1 MNKLLPT
8 TNCSI
13 TYDKVNN
20 SKEFKE
26 EEPPIEFNKIKNLPN
41 DSKQEY
47 DFKDNEIPEIEK
59 LINSKVICNIGYGG
73 FSTVKLIFNYQTKTY
88 FALKV
93 VRFDF
98 K

>member
-13 TYDKVNN
+13 TYDKANN
-20 SKEFKE
+20 SREFRE
-26 EEPPIEFNKIKNLPN
+26 DEPPIELNRIKSLPN

-47 DFKDNEIPEIEK
+47 DFKENEIPEIEK
-59 LINSKVICNIGYGG
+59 SINSKIICNIGYGG
-73 FSTVKLIFNYQTKTY
+73 FSTVKLIFSYQAKTY

-93 VRFDF
+93 VSFF
-98 K
+98 